1 MLLIIQHL
9 CPDTGYLALNKKIP
23 FEEEELKR
31 DLSQPL
37 AGKDP
42 STVTIPTLG
51 IIICLLLYLFVIA
64 LFVVLFV
71 AVLCVILHPPVVA
84 AATTGGCN
92 ITQPEFPD

>member
-9 CPDTGYLALNKKIP
+9 CADTGYLALNKK
-23 FEEEELKR
+23 FQMEEEELNR

-42 STVTIPTLG
+42 STVTIPTPG
-51 IIICLLLYLFVIA
+51 IILCLLLYLFVIA

-84 AATTGGCN
+84 DRNSGA
-92 ITQPEFPD
+92 D